1 MTLPEPRPAADPDA
15 LGEPSAVLKALGHPA
30 RLAIAQF
37 LLGGEASVGEIER
50 RLGLRQPSLSQ
61 QLRALREAGVLA
73 TRREAKSVHY
83 RLADTRATALVR
95 QVVEIYAAAPAER
108 ALPEARPHK
117 AAAPKPKAPCAP
129 ARPVD
134 GGECAVFPVTRRR

>member
-1 MTLPEPRPAADPDA
+1 MTLPEPRPAVDPDA
-15 LGEPSAVLKALGHPA
+15 LEAPSAVLKALGHPA

-37 LLGGEASVGEIER
+37 LLGGEASVGGIER

-73 TRREAKSVHY
+73 TRREAKSVYY
-83 RLADTRATALVR
+83 RLADPRATALVR
-95 QVVEIYAAAPAER
+95 QVAEIYGGARAEN
-108 ALPEARPHK
+108 ALPEARPHA

-129 ARPVD
+129 ARPSD